1 MLTAMPF
8 CGEISIRV
16 TTLVLQMMLVP
27 LVFCHDHQTHNKAKA
42 YQEGDVILGGL
53 FPVHSYCPD
62 SCNYS
67 CGNLR
72 SRDIVYFTQ
81 AMIFAID
88 EANNSSSVLPG
99 ISLGFD
105 ILDYC
110 SKDVIALEEA
120 SNFFPSCSKAP
131 SSPIAGVIGPYS
143 SSVAL
148 QVSNLLGL
156 FKVPHISY
164 GATSPVL
171 SDKQRFKYFARTVPS
186 DEMRSRALV
195 DLLLHNDT
203 HYVSVVYSDDE
214 FGHEGRKS
222 FTKEAENR
230 GICIGTT
237 KALLQGDQTSN
248 FDETA
253 IAISDK
259 LNSRVIVFFCS
270 KRDIGLLFR
279 TIKKLGKHSYFRW
292 VIGGDSSEMSVYLDG
307 NDDMA
312 SNVVI
317 CSPHN
322 EKATIFKKWT
332 NTAKLVNRNPWISEI
347 SETNTTKF
355 RNFISHEG
363 EQSSTDV
370 YIQSVISSVYT
381 FVHVLDEIY
390 KTDCKNMS
398 NPKSCLQA
406 KSQDGKLVLERI
418 LTISFMRK
426 NERKIEF
433 DKNGDISA
441 EYDFLK
447 PLKDEFGSGWG
458 LTLLGR
464 WSEKNWS
471 GSSMV
476 TLCKDMDILPR
487 TLSSQPCK
495 PGEIKIPTPACC
507 WRCNLCNNNEITTK
521 EQMECLP
528 CNKGFKVSFPKNYKT
543 SNNKKFRRE

>member
-1 MLTAMPF
+1 M
-8 CGEISIRV
+8 
-16 TTLVLQMMLVP
+16 LVLQMMLVP
-27 LVFCHDHQTHNKAKA
+27 LVFCHDHQIHNKAKA

-67 CGNLR
+67 CGNLQ

-120 SNFFPSCSKAP
+120 PNFFPSCSKAP

-214 FGHEGRKS
+214 FGREGKKS

-230 GICIGTT
+230 GLCIGTT

-259 LNSRVIVFFCS
+259 LNSRVIVLFYS

-312 SNVVI
+312 RNVVI

-363 EQSSTDV
+363 EQSSTDA
-370 YIQSVISSVYT
+370 YIQSVINSVYT

-426 NERKIEF
+426 NGRKIEF
-433 DKNGDISA
+433 DKNGDFFA

-464 WSEKNWS
+464 
-471 GSSMV
+471 
-476 TLCKDMDILPR
+476 
-487 TLSSQPCK
+487 
-495 PGEIKIPTPACC
+495 
-507 WRCNLCNNNEITTK
+507 
-521 EQMECLP
+521 
-528 CNKGFKVSFPKNYKT
+528 
-543 SNNKKFRRE
+543 

>member
-1 MLTAMPF
+1 
-8 CGEISIRV
+8 
-16 TTLVLQMMLVP
+16 
-27 LVFCHDHQTHNKAKA
+27 
-42 YQEGDVILGGL
+42 
-53 FPVHSYCPD
+53 
-62 SCNYS
+62 
-67 CGNLR
+67 
-72 SRDIVYFTQ
+72 
-81 AMIFAID
+81 
-88 EANNSSSVLPG
+88 
-99 ISLGFD
+99 
-105 ILDYC
+105 
-110 SKDVIALEEA
+110 
-120 SNFFPSCSKAP
+120 
-131 SSPIAGVIGPYS
+131 
-143 SSVAL
+143 
-148 QVSNLLGL
+148 
-156 FKVPHISY
+156 
-164 GATSPVL
+164 
-171 SDKQRFKYFARTVPS
+171 
-186 DEMRSRALV
+186 
-195 DLLLHNDT
+195 
-203 HYVSVVYSDDE
+203 
-214 FGHEGRKS
+214 
-222 FTKEAENR
+222 
-230 GICIGTT
+230 
-237 KALLQGDQTSN
+237 
-248 FDETA
+248 
-253 IAISDK
+253 
-259 LNSRVIVFFCS
+259 
-270 KRDIGLLFR
+270 
-279 TIKKLGKHSYFRW
+279 
-292 VIGGDSSEMSVYLDG
+292 
-307 NDDMA
+307 MA

-332 NTAKLVNRNPWISEI
+332 NTANLVHRNPWISEI
-347 SETNTTKF
+347 LEINTTKYG
-355 RNFISHEG
+355 NFISHEG

-426 NERKIEF
+426 NGRKIEF

-487 TLSSQPCK
+487 TLCSQPCK
-495 PGEIKIPTPACC
+495 PGEIKIPTTACC

-543 SNNKKFRRE
+543 SYNKKFRRE